1 MQAIINGETRQFDAA
16 PTLLD
21 LIRSEGLE
29 GRRVAIEV
37 NGEIVPRSRHAET
50 GIRNG
55 DRIEIVHA
63 IGGG

>member
-21 LIRSEGLE
+21 LIRVEGLE

-37 NGEIVPRSRHAET
+37 NGDIVPRSRHAET
-50 GIRNG
+50 SIHDG